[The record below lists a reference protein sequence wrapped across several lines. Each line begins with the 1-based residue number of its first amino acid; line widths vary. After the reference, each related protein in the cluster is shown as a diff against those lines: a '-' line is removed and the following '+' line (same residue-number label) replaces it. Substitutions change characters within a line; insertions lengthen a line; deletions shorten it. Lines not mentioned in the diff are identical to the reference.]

1 MDFNTYMQQRQ
12 QKTEELIKKADKSTA
27 PYEDSRFWKPTLD
40 KEKGVGGAV
49 IRFLP
54 VVDNSTLDYVEYR
67 HYSFKYPESSPNPRW
82 YVEKSLYTFQESDP
96 VYELRQRLYKT
107 QQEVDKT
114 LATSMRL
121 NIAYIANILVIND
134 PAHPENNGKQ
144 FLYRYN
150 KTIQGY
156 IDTALKPEADP
167 LTGEVLPSMNA
178 FDLVNGANLEIRISQ
193 TKQGWDYEKTK
204 WAAPSAIVNS
214 QADFEK
220 ITSGLYNLS
229 EFIDRKTFKSYDEM
243 AKRLAHVMGSDYV
256 GSGVKVLTNGSV
268 TALNATREQF
278 TNSQQAFTPEPDA
291 FINKLVPKSDA
302 YEEYTPP
309 WEEPAETK
317 QPEFAGASA
326 DDDWDKQFDLS

>member
-12 QKTEELIKKADKSTA
+12 QKTQELIKNVDKQTES
-27 PYEDSRFWKPTLD
+27 YEDTRFWKPTID

-67 HYSFKYPESSPNPRW
+67 HYAFKYPATDRW
-82 YVEKSLYTFQESDP
+82 YIEKSLYTFQEADP

-107 QQEVDKT
+107 QQEMDKT
-114 LATSMRL
+114 LASMMRL
-121 NIAYIANILVIND
+121 NTAYVANILVIAD

-167 LTGEVLPSMNA
+167 LTGEIAESMNA

-204 WAAPSAIVNS
+204 WSAPSPVVKSEEDFNRIV
-214 QADFEK
+214 
-220 ITSGLYNLS
+220 SGLHNL
-229 EFIDRKTFKSYDEM
+229 
-243 AKRLAHVMGSDYV
+243 
-256 GSGVKVLTNGSV
+256 
-268 TALNATREQF
+268 
-278 TNSQQAFTPEPDA
+278 
-291 FINKLVPKSDA
+291 
-302 YEEYTPP
+302 
-309 WEEPAETK
+309 AE
-317 QPEFAGASA
+317 AIS
-326 DDDWDKQFDLS
+326 